1 MISENSLQQLNYN
14 NQDVVNIPN
23 EIPAYEVDDYDFFDD
38 KDRAKYIS
46 DLERFVRSSYEYRAM
61 VQYLREY
68 MNMNSCAFLPNVTND
83 LTFKIRIEIHHSP
96 ITLYDICQIIFCKRQ
111 HTGEC
116 LNIEAVAYEVI
127 YVHYC
132 LMVGLIPLSETVHE
146 LVHTQYIFVPV
157 DKVYGYYRQ
166 FINTY
171 YDYINPELLDK
182 LDELEKLTIEGNQ
195 DQYKQVLEKKY
206 ICVDMGDNSQ
216 ITQLHDIQSMLKG
229 RMKELREQEDTIN
242 YNISHPQNM
251 QYQSA
256 PVEQQQY
263 SSPFKRIE
271 Q

>member
-1 MISENSLQQLNYN
+1 
-14 NQDVVNIPN
+14 
-23 EIPAYEVDDYDFFDD
+23 
-38 KDRAKYIS
+38 
-46 DLERFVRSSYEYRAM
+46 
-61 VQYLREY
+61 
-68 MNMNSCAFLPNVTND
+68 
-83 LTFKIRIEIHHSP
+83 
-96 ITLYDICQIIFCKRQ
+96 
-111 HTGEC
+111 
-116 LNIEAVAYEVI
+116 
-127 YVHYC
+127 
-132 LMVGLIPLSETVHE
+132 MVGLIPLSETVHE

-166 FINTY
+166 FINAY

-251 QYQSA
+251 QYISKPA
-256 PVEQQQY
+256 IQQQY
-263 SSPFKRIE
+263 SSPFKHIE